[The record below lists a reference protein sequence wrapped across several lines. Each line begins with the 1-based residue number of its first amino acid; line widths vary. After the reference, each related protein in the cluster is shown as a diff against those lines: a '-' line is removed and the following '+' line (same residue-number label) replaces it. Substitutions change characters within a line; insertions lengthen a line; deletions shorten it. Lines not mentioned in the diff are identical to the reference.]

1 MELDSDSEK
10 QFPLILIVE
19 DNDFMKRILM
29 DCLKGYNCV
38 AAKTIKDAMELFEE
52 HMPDIVFLDMVLPDG
67 SGLDIVTPMIAKK
80 NKVSIFVV
88 SGEDEKK
95 ISSKAKSLGVKGYIS
110 KPYSKAQIDAC
121 MKKFLSE
128 NYFGELF

>member
-1 MELDSDSEK
+1 MESTADKE
-10 QFPLILIVE
+10 FPLILIVE
-19 DNDFMKRILM
+19 DNDFMKRILT
-29 DCLKGYNCV
+29 DCLKGYSCV
-38 AAKTIKDAMELFEE
+38 SAKTLKSAMELFEE

-67 SGLDIVTPMIAKK
+67 SGLDIVAPMIEKK
-80 NKVSIFVV
+80 NKVSIFAV

-95 ISSKAKSLGVKGYIS
+95 MAGKATALGVKAYIS